1 MKAFCQKEV
10 FMERTINIANREK
23 AIENLK
29 DYKEKKYV
37 LADVRFLNVHLREI
51 NKLLE
56 FDIFSKNDLFINT
69 ISLWELMQPLGEKG
83 GHNYHDLSPED
94 IADALSSITEPYCI
108 LKTEISQYAILS
120 TMLSHFGEPLMIII
134 EVGSGNVADKEANI
148 NKLITMFPKRDIDK
162 SLEHKDPKDILYR
175 SPKQNP
181 SDNS

>member
-1 MKAFCQKEV
+1 
-10 FMERTINIANREK
+10 
-23 AIENLK
+23 
-29 DYKEKKYV
+29 
-37 LADVRFLNVHLREI
+37 
-51 NKLLE
+51 
-56 FDIFSKNDLFINT
+56 
-69 ISLWELMQPLGEKG
+69 MQPLGEKG

-94 IADALSSITEPYCI
+94 IVDALSSITEPYCI